1 MDIKWLFIG
10 FFTVLGVFRA
20 LKPEVFAK
28 WIRLQW
34 EDLGDSRGRLSASV
48 ISLVLPAALFFGL
61 GEALD
66 LKLLW
71 WEAPLAITAILLS
84 RLVFSVLLSLLFS
97 SNNALKNGTELFG
110 GIQLSYVYSLVCL
123 IVLCT
128 LLINEAW
135 LNAGIYILGL
145 GHIIG
150 LLWFAL
156 KSPVLRNIGS
166 GGARFYAM
174 SYLCTLELVLI
185 FSFVN

>member
-110 GIQLSYVYSLVCL
+110 GIQLSYVYSLVSL

>member
-97 SNNALKNGTELFG
+97 SNNTLKNGTELFG